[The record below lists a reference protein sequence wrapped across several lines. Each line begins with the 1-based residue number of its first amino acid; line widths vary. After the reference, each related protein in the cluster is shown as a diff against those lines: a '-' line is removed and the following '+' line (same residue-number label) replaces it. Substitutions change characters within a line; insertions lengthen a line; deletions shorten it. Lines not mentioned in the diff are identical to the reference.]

1 MTRTTGAEFRT
12 LDFIFY
18 IDRDDLLITEAVSKS
33 EIHFAQIHELND
45 QICLDF
51 CGVQLE
57 RKKAFELIKNNSA
70 IQQLDFAKI
79 KFPITI
85 RTWQQGDKI
94 KPLGMSGH
102 KLVSDIL
109 IDKKVSMADKSSQLV
124 IVDTNDE
131 LICLVGMVIGDEY
144 RVDDQTLEIVQ
155 VSILV

>member
-1 MTRTTGAEFRT
+1 M
-12 LDFIFY
+12 
-18 IDRDDLLITEAVSKS
+18 
-33 EIHFAQIHELND
+33 
-45 QICLDF
+45 
-51 CGVQLE
+51 E

-109 IDKKVSMADKSSQLV
+109 IDKKVSMADKSIQLV
-124 IVDTNDE
+124 IVGANDE
-131 LICLVGMVIGDEY
+131 LICLVGLVIGDEY